1 MLVRYLEVS
10 VSVATHTLRW
20 IWLCKL
26 FEMKHDCTHHTKQDH
41 CQLLGVHCIRS
52 TGNVLSLLKLL
63 LLQFASIKRKI
74 FIIVTSFF

>member
-26 FEMKHDCTHHTKQDH
+26 FDMKHDCTHHTKQGH
-41 CQLLGVHCIRS
+41 SQMLGVHCIQS
-52 TGNVLSLLKLL
+52 TGNVLSLLKLI
-63 LLQFASIKRKI
+63 LLQFHFHQKKHHYHCY
-74 FIIVTSFF
+74 